1 MKPYLFFRRRIFLQ
15 LLPLFLPS
23 AKGLSLSV
31 LFRNL
36 AKAAVGY
43 SVITVPISRP
53 PWLTATTYPAIFGSK
68 TATSLKR
75 WDTPCAIAQAAGRD
89 AGPFRKTVWPPWS
102 LSSSRAETA
111 SRTIW
116 LFCAGVPKDNLSR
129 MPAGVVSAEILYV
142 FIQLSPLALEWEP
155 ESRQCLRKA
164 RGRLPTPRLLH

>member
-1 MKPYLFFRRRIFLQ
+1 MNNPFPFFEHFRDSCLARTGIGFLKQEPDETLPFFRRRIFLQ

-111 SRTIW
+111 SRTI
-116 LFCAGVPKDNLSR
+116 
-129 MPAGVVSAEILYV
+129 
-142 FIQLSPLALEWEP
+142 
-155 ESRQCLRKA
+155 
-164 RGRLPTPRLLH
+164 